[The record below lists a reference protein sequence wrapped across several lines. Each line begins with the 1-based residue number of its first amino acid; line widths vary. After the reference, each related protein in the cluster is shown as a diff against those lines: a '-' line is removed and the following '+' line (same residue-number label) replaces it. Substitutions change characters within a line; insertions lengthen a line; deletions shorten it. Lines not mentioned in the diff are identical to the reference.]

1 MPDLSIMVNN
11 LVIQFGD
18 FFAVNNISFDVRKG
32 EIFGLLGANG
42 AGKTTT
48 IRALLGIIIPT
59 SGRLNI
65 AGVESSKQTSEAI
78 KRQVGYMSQKLTIYD
93 DLTVA
98 ENLQLI
104 AGLRKL
110 NHKQFKER
118 SEKIL
123 NMISFNQSQ
132 KTLVKELPSGVKQ
145 QVSLAASA
153 MHDPAIIFLDEPT
166 AGVSPLAREKFWQLI
181 HHFAKEG
188 KTILVT
194 THYMDEA
201 EKCERI
207 ALMRAG
213 EIIALDTPK
222 NLKQKIFPYG
232 IFELKPK
239 DANLTQVLADKWSTL
254 SDIFDLKAYG
264 LRFHAFI
271 HNWERFKLLDH
282 ELKKDFEVENINPS
296 FEDVFIE
303 LVEGQNR

>member
-1 MPDLSIMVNN
+1 MHDLSIIVNN
-11 LVIQFGD
+11 LVIRFAD
-18 FFAVNNISFDVRKG
+18 FVAVNNISFNVKKG

-59 SGRLNI
+59 SGSLKV
-65 AGVESSKQTSEAI
+65 AGIESSKATNEDI
-78 KRQVGYMSQKLTIYD
+78 KRKIGYMSQKLTIYD

-98 ENLQLI
+98 ENLELI

-110 NHKQFKER
+110 SHKQFIEK
-118 SEKIL
+118 SDKIL
-123 NMISFNQSQ
+123 EMISFNQSR

-166 AGVSPLAREKFWQLI
+166 AGVSPLAREKFWELI
-181 HHFAKEG
+181 YHFAKEG

-222 NLKQKIFPYG
+222 NLKHKIFPYG

-239 DANLTQVLADKWSTL
+239 DTQLAQSLSAKWLTAQ
-254 SDIFDLKAYG
+254 DIFTLKAYG

-271 HNWERFKLLDH
+271 HDWKQFKSLED
-282 ELKKDFEVENINPS
+282 ELKKDFEMENINPS